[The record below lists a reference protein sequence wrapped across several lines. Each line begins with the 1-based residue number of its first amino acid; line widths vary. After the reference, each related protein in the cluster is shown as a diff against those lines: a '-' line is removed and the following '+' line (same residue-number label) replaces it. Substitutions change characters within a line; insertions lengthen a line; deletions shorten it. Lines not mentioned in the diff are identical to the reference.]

1 MTDPEVT
8 STGTVPTSKK
18 GLTRYMAPEQIDPTQ
33 FGREHG
39 DPPLKESDVHSFAMT
54 TYEVCFPASFVGTA
68 ENLQPL
74 PGPHQDQAI
83 RRHDRRRRSHA
94 PHCGQK
100 GPPALPNGWDSGSLV
115 SRINLGCG
123 EVLLEGGAVVAVA
136 HCRSV

>member
-54 TYEVCFPASFVGTA
+54 AFEVRFPAPPAGTA
-68 ENLQPL
+68 ENLPPL
-74 PGPHQDQAI
+74 SGPHEDQAI
-83 RRHDRRRRSHA
+83 RRHKR
-94 PHCGQK
+94 
-100 GPPALPNGWDSGSLV
+100 
-115 SRINLGCG
+115 
-123 EVLLEGGAVVAVA
+123 
-136 HCRSV
+136 